1 MQVMPSLGESL
12 TKELHPE
19 RHWDPLDLYDPSIN
33 AELGVAELVSLHKRF
48 EGTGVSPRTPLVI
61 AGYNGGEK
69 AVRRWLGLYDAP
81 PPADV
86 FAEDVGYTETRRYV
100 RKVLATLMAYRY
112 VYGDGPPAAP

>member
-1 MQVMPSLGESL
+1 MQVMPFLGESL
-12 TKELHPE
+12 TKKLHPE
-19 RHWDPLDLYDPSIN
+19 RHWDPLDLYDPAIN
-33 AELGVAELVSLHKRF
+33 VELGVAELASLHKRF

>member
-1 MQVMPSLGESL
+1 MQVMPSLGKSL

-19 RHWDPLDLYDPSIN
+19 RHWDPLDLYDPATN
-33 AELGVAELVSLHKRF
+33 TELGVAELVSLHKRF
-48 EGTGVSPRTPLVI
+48 DGTGVTPRTPLVI
-61 AGYNGGEK
+61 AGYNGGET
-69 AVRRWLGLYDAP
+69 AVRRWLGLYDSP

-112 VYGDGPPAAP
+112 VYGDEPTSAP